1 MRAPPGPRW
10 LRWLLIASASL
21 SAIALFLLA
30 TASSNTALF
39 AQGYDNL
46 LVLNGVLVTLLM
58 LVVGWQ
64 LWQLRRNLK
73 SGVFGSRLAL
83 RLVLLFALVAILPG
97 ALVYAVSVQFIGRS
111 IESWFDVRVDRAL
124 EGGLAL
130 GQKTLDYLLKDSVNK
145 ATQMAVSIGETPG
158 SLAGA
163 LARAAEQMNVY
174 EAAVFSPSGAV
185 LAVAGTGGARTT
197 PEPPPAAA
205 LRLARLQQAYSKIE
219 QGADGGLVLRV
230 VVPVNTEA
238 LASQRLLQIIEPV
251 PKTLAQDAERVQA
264 GVRDYQEISFS
275 RAALKRLYALTLT
288 LTLLLALTSALGLA
302 VVLSERFAAPLGLL
316 AEGTRAVA
324 QGDFTRRQ
332 PVVSRD
338 ELGVLTESFNTMTAQ
353 LAEAQGREQESRRAI
368 ETTRAYLESVLGNLS
383 AGVLV
388 FDDAH
393 RLRMVNPSAAVILQQ
408 PVADL
413 IGMPLAEWGKR
424 LPALAPMAELVA
436 EGFRASEDR
445 QWQREAQLTVANL
458 SRTLLMRGTR
468 LTVIGEGPPRADDR
482 APSGGSERSERGGTF
497 IGEGPPRADDR
508 APSGR
513 SERSERGGSF
523 ATAGGGDVVV
533 FDDVS
538 ELVQAQRDAAWAEV
552 ARRLAHEIKNPL
564 TPIQLSAERLA
575 MKLGNKLDG
584 ADADALRRGTQTI
597 VSQVTAMK
605 HMVDDFAIYARS
617 PRPGQMQSVDLV
629 GLLQD
634 VLALYDSLAPHV
646 ALSLPDMPLHIQG
659 EPTRLRQVFHNLISN
674 AVDAQA
680 DVAHPRIAIALAD
693 TQGEATLTVE
703 DGGPGFAEDVLAR
716 AFEPYVTTKSKG
728 TGLGLAI
735 VKKIVDEHG
744 GRIAIGNAPG
754 GGARVTIA
762 FPHRATGVKPAAAA

>member
-1 MRAPPGPRW
+1 MRTLPGPRW

-46 LVLNGVLVTLLM
+46 LILNGVLVTLLM

-73 SGVFGSRLAL
+73 AGIFGSRLAV
-83 RLVLLFALVAILPG
+83 RLVLLFALVSILPG
-97 ALVYAVSVQFIGRS
+97 VLVYAVSVQFIGRS

-145 ATQMAVSIGETPG
+145 ATQMAVSIAENPGNLAG
-158 SLAGA
+158 SLS
-163 LARAAEQMNVY
+163 RAAEQMNVY
-174 EAAVFSPSGAV
+174 EAAVFSPAGAV

-197 PEPPPAAA
+197 PEPPPLPA
-205 LRLARLQQAYSKIE
+205 LRLARLQQAYSKID
-219 QGADGGLVLRV
+219 QAPDGGLTLRV
-230 VVPVNTEA
+230 VVPVNTEDA
-238 LASQRLLQIIEPV
+238 LNSLKLLQIIEPV
-251 PKTLAQDAERVQA
+251 PKSLAQDAERVQA
-264 GVRDYQEISFS
+264 GVRDYQELSFS

-332 PVVSRD
+332 PVVSKD

-353 LAEAQGREQESRRAI
+353 LAEGKSREQESRRAI

-388 FDDAH
+388 FDEGH

-413 IGMPLAEWGKR
+413 IGMPLADWGKR
-424 LPALAPMAELVA
+424 LPALAPLAELVA
-436 EGFRASEDR
+436 EGFRASHDR
-445 QWQREAQLTVANL
+445 QWQREAQLTVATL

-468 LTVIGEGPPRADDR
+468 LPGTTTEG
-482 APSGGSERSERGGTF
+482 GY
-497 IGEGPPRADDR
+497 
-508 APSGR
+508 
-513 SERSERGGSF
+513 
-523 ATAGGGDVVV
+523 VVV

-575 MKLGNKLDG
+575 VKLGGRLEG
-584 ADADALRRGTQTI
+584 ADAEALRRGTQTI
-597 VSQVTAMK
+597 VSQVAAMK

-617 PRPGQMQSVDLV
+617 PRPGQMQPVDLA
-629 GLLQD
+629 GLLLD
-634 VLALYDSLAPHV
+634 VLALYDSLGPHV

-674 AVDAQA
+674 AVDAQV
-680 DVAHPRIAIALAD
+680 DVPQPRIAISLTPGD
-693 TQGEATLTVE
+693 GEATLAFE
-703 DGGPGFAEDVLAR
+703 DGGPGFSEEVLAR
-716 AFEPYVTTKSKG
+716 AFEPYVTTKAKG

-744 GRIAIGNAPG
+744 GRIAIGNAAE
-754 GGARVTIA
+754 GGARVTIV
-762 FPHRATGVKPAAAA
+762 FPYRATGVKPAVAA

>member
-1 MRAPPGPRW
+1 MRTLPGPRW

-39 AQGYDNL
+39 AQGYDSL

-73 SGVFGSRLAL
+73 AGIFGSRLAV

-97 ALVYAVSVQFIGRS
+97 VLVYAVSVQFIGRS

-145 ATQMAVSIGETPG
+145 ATQMAVSVAESPG
-158 SLAGA
+158 NLAGA
-163 LARAAEQMNVY
+163 LARAAEQANVY
-174 EAAVFSPSGAV
+174 EVAVFSPAGAV
-185 LAVAGTGGARTT
+185 LAVAGTGDARTT
-197 PEPPPAAA
+197 PEPPPPSA

-219 QGADGGLVLRV
+219 QAPDGGLMLRV
-230 VVPVNTEA
+230 VVPVNTEDA
-238 LASQRLLQIIEPV
+238 LASLRLLQIVEPV
-251 PKTLAQDAERVQA
+251 PKALAQDAERVQA
-264 GVRDYQEISFS
+264 GVRDYQELSFS

-332 PVVSRD
+332 PVVSKD
-338 ELGVLTESFNTMTAQ
+338 ELGVLTDSFNTMTAQ

-388 FDDAH
+388 FDEGH
-393 RLRMVNPSAAVILQQ
+393 RLRMVNRSAAVILQQ

-413 IGMPLAEWGKR
+413 IGLPLADWGKR
-424 LPALAPMAELVA
+424 LAPLAPLAELVA
-436 EGFRASEDR
+436 EGFRGSQDR

-468 LTVIGEGPPRADDR
+468 LPVSGEGPPRAADR
-482 APSGGSERSERGGTF
+482 APAGGGERAERGGPAAT
-497 IGEGPPRADDR
+497 PT
-508 APSGR
+508 
-513 SERSERGGSF
+513 GGY
-523 ATAGGGDVVV
+523 VVV

-575 MKLGNKLDG
+575 VKLGARLEG
-584 ADADALRRGTQTI
+584 ADAEALRRGTQTI
-597 VSQVTAMK
+597 VSQVGAMK
-605 HMVDDFAIYARS
+605 HMVDDFAIYARQ
-617 PRPGQMQSVDLV
+617 PRPGQMQPVDLA
-629 GLLQD
+629 GLLLD
-634 VLALYDSLAPHV
+634 VLALYDNLGPHV
-646 ALSLPDMPLHIQG
+646 ALSLPDVPLHIQG

-674 AVDAQA
+674 AVDAQV
-680 DVAHPRIAIALAD
+680 DVPNPRIAISLVPRD
-693 TQGEATLTVE
+693 GCATLAFE
-703 DGGPGFAEDVLAR
+703 DGGPGFSEDVLAR
-716 AFEPYVTTKSKG
+716 AFEPYVTTKAKG

-744 GRIAIGNAPG
+744 GRIAIANTPE
-754 GGARVTIA
+754 GGARVTIV
-762 FPHRATGVKPAAAA
+762 FPNRATGATPAVAA

>member
-1 MRAPPGPRW
+1 MTTLPGPRW
-10 LRWLLIASASL
+10 LRWLLIAAASL

-30 TASSNTALF
+30 TASSNTELF

-73 SGVFGSRLAL
+73 AGVFGSRLAL
-83 RLVLLFALVAILPG
+83 RLVLLFALVAVLPG

-130 GQKTLDYLLKDSVNK
+130 GQKTLDYLLKDLVNK
-145 ATQMAVSIGETPG
+145 ATQMAVSIEDGRGNLSTTL
-158 SLAGA
+158 S
-163 LARAAEQMNVY
+163 RASEQMNVF
-174 EAAVFSPSGAV
+174 EAAVFSPSGGV

-197 PEPPPAAA
+197 PEPPPAPA
-205 LRLARLQQAYSKIE
+205 LRLARLQQPYAKIE
-219 QGADGGLVLRV
+219 QTADGGLTLRV
-230 VVPVNTEA
+230 VVPVNTA
-238 LASQRLLQIIEPV
+238 DTLNPLKLLQLVEPV
-251 PKTLAQDAERVQA
+251 PKSLVQDAERVQA
-264 GVRDYQEISFS
+264 GVRDYQELSFS
-275 RAALKRLYALTLT
+275 RGALKRLYALTLT

-324 QGDFTRRQ
+324 EGDFTRRQ

-353 LAEAQGREQESRRAI
+353 LSQAQAREQESRRAI
-368 ETTRAYLESVLGNLS
+368 ETTRAYLQSVLGNLS

-388 FDDAH
+388 FDDGH

-408 PVADL
+408 PLADL
-413 IGMPLAEWGKR
+413 IDMPVADWGAR
-424 LPALAPMAELVA
+424 LPALAPFAELVA
-436 EGFRASEDR
+436 EGFRASHDR
-445 QWQREAQLTVANL
+445 QWQREAALTVGNL

-468 LTVIGEGPPRADDR
+468 LP
-482 APSGGSERSERGGTF
+482 GT
-497 IGEGPPRADDR
+497 
-508 APSGR
+508 
-513 SERSERGGSF
+513 
-523 ATAGGGDVVV
+523 GGDVVV

-575 MKLGNKLDG
+575 VKLAGRLDG
-584 ADADALRRGTQTI
+584 ADAEALRRGTQVI
-597 VSQVTAMK
+597 VSQVGAMK

-617 PRPGQMQSVDLV
+617 PRPGQMQSVDLAA
-629 GLLQD
+629 LLQD
-634 VLALYDSLAPHV
+634 VLALYDDGRPRV
-646 ALSLPDMPLHIQG
+646 ALSLPPTPLHIHG
-659 EPTRLRQVFHNLISN
+659 EPTRLRQVFHNLLGN
-674 AVDAQA
+674 ALDAQSHV
-680 DVAHPRIAIALAD
+680 DDPRIAVSLD
-693 TQGEATLTVE
+693 GGDGEATLVFE
-703 DGGPGFAEDVLAR
+703 DAGPGFAPEVLAH
-716 AFEPYVTTKSKG
+716 AFEPYVTTKAKG

-744 GRIAIGNAPG
+744 GRIALANGPR
-754 GGARVTIA
+754 GGARVTIH
-762 FPHRATGVKPAAAA
+762 FPSRSAGAKLAMG

>member
-1 MRAPPGPRW
+1 MTTLPGPRW

-30 TASSNTALF
+30 TATSNTGLF

-46 LVLNGVLVTLLM
+46 LIMNGVLVTLLM

-64 LWQLRRNLK
+64 LWQLRRNLRA
-73 SGVFGSRLAL
+73 GIFGSRLAV

-97 ALVYAVSVQFIGRS
+97 VLVYAVSVQFIGRS

-130 GQKTLDYLLKDSVNK
+130 GQKTLDYLLKDLVNK
-145 ATQMAVSIGETPG
+145 AGQMAVSIAENPG
-158 SLAGA
+158 NLAGA
-163 LARAAEQMNVY
+163 LSRASEQMNVY

-185 LAVAGTGGARTT
+185 LAVAGIGGARTT
-197 PEPPPAAA
+197 PEAPPLAA

-219 QGADGGLVLRV
+219 QAPDGGLVLRV
-230 VVPVNTEA
+230 VVPVNTEDA
-238 LASQRLLQIIEPV
+238 LNSLRLLQIVEPV
-251 PKTLAQDAERVQA
+251 PKSLAQDAERVQA

-324 QGDFTRRQ
+324 EGDFTRRQ

-353 LAEAQGREQESRRAI
+353 LAQAQGREQESRRAI

-388 FDDAH
+388 FDEGH
-393 RLRMVNPSAAVILQQ
+393 RLGMVNPSAAVILQQ

-413 IGMPLAEWGKR
+413 IGMPLADWGRR

-436 EGFRASEDR
+436 EGFRARQDR
-445 QWQREAQLTVANL
+445 QWQREAQLTVGNL
-458 SRTLLMRGTR
+458 SRTLLMRSTR
-468 LTVIGEGPPRADDR
+468 LP
-482 APSGGSERSERGGTF
+482 GTT
-497 IGEGPPRADDR
+497 
-508 APSGR
+508 
-513 SERSERGGSF
+513 
-523 ATAGGGDVVV
+523 TAGGHVVV

-575 MKLGNKLDG
+575 MKLGTKVEG
-584 ADADALRRGTQTI
+584 ADAETLRRGTQTI
-597 VSQVTAMK
+597 VSQVAAMK

-617 PRPGQMQSVDLV
+617 PRPGQMQSVDLA
-629 GLLQD
+629 GLLLD
-634 VLALYDSLAPHV
+634 VLALYDNLGPHV

-680 DVAHPRIAIALAD
+680 DAPHPRIAIALRAGE
-693 TQGEATLTVE
+693 GEATLAFE
-703 DGGPGFAEDVLAR
+703 DGGPGFSEDVLTR

-744 GRIAIGNAPG
+744 GRISIDNVEG
-754 GGARVTIA
+754 GGARVTIV
-762 FPHRATGVKPAAAA
+762 FPCRAAGAKPAAAA